1 MEKGRIPGGGNK
13 YETEVRTQLGCSK
26 SSRRASWE
34 LLGKGSEMRWAE
46 TQIIWIPEVPGGD
59 SGFYSECRGK
69 PSKNVG
75 RESDIIRYIF
85 KKRVRLSLK
94 ID

>member
-13 YETEVRTQLGCSK
+13 YETEVRTHLGGSK
-26 SSRRASWE
+26 NSGRASWE
-34 LLGKGSEMRWAE
+34 LLGENSEMRGAGR
-46 TQIIWIPEVPGGD
+46 QSIRVPEGPGGD

-69 PSKNVG
+69 PPKNFG

-85 KKRVRLSLK
+85 
-94 ID
+94 